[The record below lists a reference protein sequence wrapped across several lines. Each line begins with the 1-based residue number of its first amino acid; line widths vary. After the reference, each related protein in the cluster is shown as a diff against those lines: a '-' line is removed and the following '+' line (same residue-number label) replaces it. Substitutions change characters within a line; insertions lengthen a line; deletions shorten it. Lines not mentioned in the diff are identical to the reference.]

1 MFKSKQNSPIAETL
15 RKVRTGVFER
25 KQIHKTEGLAM
36 VSFGDL
42 SFSRGLCHQS
52 EPTGSVR

>member
-15 RKVRTGVFER
+15 SRGKGFLKETNE
-25 KQIHKTEGLAM
+25 TEGLSM
-36 VSFGDL
+36 ISVGDL

-52 EPTGSVR
+52 EPIGSVR